1 MISQLNREGSPFIM
15 AGWGGGTIDLK
26 TMVIPYC
33 YPTARNI
40 MQAMSRYYGIP
51 SFGLGGTSD
60 AKVVD
65 QQAASEAALT
75 LMVEV
80 LTGSDLLHD
89 LGYLEAGLTFSFSQL
104 VICSEIVSWIKDY
117 LKPIDIS
124 DETLALDVIEEIGM
138 NKDYL
143 SHPHT
148 FKHFRRHWYPKLF
161 ERGNYE
167 NWVSAGGKTLAE
179 RAAEKVEDILAQH
192 QPEKLPEDIQKS
204 LKEFVQRAES
214 RKKAK
219 G

>member
-1 MISQLNREGSPFIM
+1 MLRNSQL
-15 AGWGGGTIDLK
+15 
-26 TMVIPYC
+26 
-33 YPTARNI
+33 
-40 MQAMSRYYGIP
+40 
-51 SFGLGGTSD
+51 
-60 AKVVD
+60 
-65 QQAASEAALT
+65 
-75 LMVEV
+75 
-80 LTGSDLLHD
+80 
-89 LGYLEAGLTFSFSQL
+89 
-104 VICSEIVSWIKDY
+104 IKDY

-167 NWVSAGGKTLAE
+167 NWVSAGGKPLLKE
-179 RAAEKVEDILAQH
+179 LRRKSRIYAQH